1 MAVRTL
7 RRTATA
13 AVTIALLTGLAAAQ
27 AGAEGEE
34 DPRIQQY
41 REALAQLRPLT
52 DPPACDQV
60 PEPGRWA
67 DAGAPDQGSA
77 DAVISAHRGALT
89 LAPENT
95 LQSYEYAFAYGVD
108 LVEVDVQQTEDGRFV
123 ALHDS
128 TVDRTTNGTGNI
140 ADLTFDEVRALNA
153 ADYAP
158 WSGGAYD
165 PAQVASLEEV
175 LELAQRAGK
184 GVELDIKGSV
194 TEEGELA
201 ELVGEYGLIEESIFN
216 SADPRVFVAEPA
228 ARLIYN
234 RDAWEPA
241 FLIYEVGEVFKVF
254 GSRLDEYTP
263 ESIAAAHDAC
273 AIVMPHAYD
282 AGPDQEVAQ
291 FLQARAMGADGVQT
305 NQPALIVAAA
315 GEAVDSTIEVERGE
329 HGRIDEICLVNAD
342 NGFGFPGKPVRFQRG
357 DKSAELTTGRG
368 GCVATPPGHW
378 QGARVTFAG
387 DGAVHASAARL
398 APSPD

>member
-7 RRTATA
+7 RRTVA
-13 AVTIALLTGLAAAQ
+13 AAGAIALLTGLAAAQ
-27 AGAEGEE
+27 AGAED
-34 DPRIQQY
+34 DPRVEEY
-41 REALAQLRPLT
+41 RQALAQLRPLT
-52 DPPACDQV
+52 DPPACDQE
-60 PEPGRWA
+60 PEPDRWA
-67 DAGAPDQGSA
+67 DAGTPDRGSA

-95 LQSYEYAFAYGVD
+95 LDSYAYAFAYGVD
-108 LVEVDVQQTEDGRFV
+108 LVEVDVQQTRDGRFV

-128 TVDRTTNGTGNI
+128 TVDRTTDGTGDI

-158 WSGGAYD
+158 WKGGPYD

-175 LELAQRAGK
+175 LALAQQAGR
-184 GVELDIKGSV
+184 GVELDVKGSV
-194 TEEGELA
+194 TEEGALA
-201 ELVGEYGLIEESIFN
+201 ELVGEYGLVEESIFN
-216 SADPRVFVAEPA
+216 SADPRILLAEPA

-234 RDAWEPA
+234 RDRWEPN
-241 FLIYEVGEVFKVF
+241 FLIYEIGQVFRVF

-305 NQPALIVAAA
+305 NQPALVVAAA
-315 GEAVDSTIEVERGE
+315 GEAVDAAIEVRRGE
-329 HGRIDEICLVNAD
+329 HGRIDRVCLVNAD
-342 NGFGFPGKPVRFQRG
+342 NGFGFPGKPVRFERG
-357 DKSAELTTGRG
+357 DRSAEATTGRG
-368 GCVATPPGHW
+368 GCVALPEGHW
-378 QGARVTFAG
+378 LGARVTFGG
-387 DGAVHASAARL
+387 DGAVHPSVARL
-398 APSPD
+398 VP